1 MYMHMHM
8 HTYIHARAHAHMQ
21 KNPLCRICIRVY
33 STLCARAR
41 VLHIY
46 TCVCVCM
53 YIYIHTHTCTNT
65 VEDSEELLEEKVE
78 VKQPI
83 QQNAIGG
90 KGVYLNTHQVKRSMT
105 LSAFKKNAMKQE
117 NLPPMPDST
126 GYTPEALRESFF
138 VHIHSYIIMSV

>member
-1 MYMHMHM
+1 VRRKIAKSPIEENVHVKQPIQLYI
-8 HTYIHARAHAHMQ
+8 HTYIHT
-21 KNPLCRICIRVY
+21 Y
-33 STLCARAR
+33 
-41 VLHIY
+41 LH
-46 TCVCVCM
+46 
-53 YIYIHTHTCTNT
+53 T

-117 NLPPMPDST
+117 NLPPMLDA
-126 GYTPEALRESFF
+126 GYTPDALRE
-138 VHIHSYIIMSV
+138 